1 MDDFIVYM
9 VFVSDLEE
17 SKVPT
22 FYDFSKFFGNFRN
35 NENNFKK
42 NNDALGHSVIDA
54 WHTLWSHGK
63 KLNPVPNQNFKT
75 NLNLNPHLIL
85 ILGILYKKCQDVVN
99 PRKIV
104 PMFCSLNES
113 IIPCE

>member
-1 MDDFIVYM
+1 MHWDIY
-9 VFVSDLEE
+9 
-17 SKVPT
+17 
-22 FYDFSKFFGNFRN
+22 
-35 NENNFKK
+35 
-42 NNDALGHSVIDA
+42 VIDA

-75 NLNLNPHLIL
+75 NLNLNVNFNPHLIL
-85 ILGILYKKCQDVVN
+85 ILGILCKKCQVIVN
-99 PRKIV
+99 PPKIV